1 MSKRLAAHFADSS
14 LERHGFERSVPR
26 LDRQQFVVLPEL
38 GPIYR
43 RTVIRAVAGL
53 GEPIELSGG
62 VRGAATHARIR
73 RRHTKVALSAV
84 RAPRGTASSNQSLSC
99 EESDELVQLGQRVF
113 ETYARFIGRKRCDVS
128 VVVVGSTR
136 LMA

>member
-1 MSKRLAAHFADSS
+1 
-14 LERHGFERSVPR
+14 
-26 LDRQQFVVLPEL
+26 VVSPEL

-84 RAPRGTASSNQSLSC
+84 RAPRGTASSNQSPPPVSPSPREFRGLGTKSRAFRGGLRVDWDLRR
-99 EESDELVQLGQRVF
+99 DELATNWLGLAIF
-113 ETYARFIGRKRCDVS
+113 LGRA
-128 VVVVGSTR
+128 
-136 LMA
+136 LMQSDLR